1 MLGRIGR
8 KVSETFHN
16 AVMGV
21 ASSRTTKKIV
31 SKATKT
37 MADAVE
43 PGAGVI
49 DKTLQGTK
57 KVVQKATTSD
67 TYKKIGS
74 AIEEGTGKAIKN
86 VITDSATREG
96 SPYKQIGKTHMVA
109 ANRSLFGDEMHRR
122 IQGGLDTVAAI
133 AKGHSVAN
141 TEFGRMGNAIADKM
155 EGNVANK
162 LALGLPSK
170 MVRGVSNIST
180 GLVTTGGDNLMPMGL
195 KATKLGVGLAATAQL
210 AAGTPQA
217 INQLNSNRQGMNFDS
232 TPVTS
237 APRTPSYANNGGAT
251 GDLVF
256 ALNNL
261 RHGGMM

>member
-1 MLGRIGR
+1 MIRKAIGKVTNTAKNIALGIAHSGPVE
-8 KVSETFHN
+8 K
-16 AVMGV
+16 GV
-21 ASSRTTKKIV
+21 RTVTK
-31 SKATKT
+31 A
-37 MADAVE
+37 AANAVE
-43 PGAGVI
+43 PGAGLI
-49 DKTLQGTK
+49 DKTIKGT
-57 KVVQKATTSD
+57 QKAVKKATD
-67 TYKKIGS
+67 ANTYKKIGS

-122 IQGGLDTVAAI
+122 VQTGLDTVAHI
-133 AKGHSVAN
+133 ARGDSLLTGKQ
-141 TEFGRMGNAIADKM
+141 
-155 EGNVANK
+155 
-162 LALGLPSK
+162 ALVQS
-170 MVRGVSNIST
+170 
-180 GLVTTGGDNLMPMGL
+180 GGDNLLPMGL
-195 KATKLGVGLAATAQL
+195 KATKFGVGLAATAQL

-217 INQLNSNRQGMNFDS
+217 VKQWNDNRMGTNFDNQ
-232 TPVTS
+232 PVTS

>member
-1 MLGRIGR
+1 MIRKAIGKVLNTGKNVVLGIAHSGPVE
-8 KVSETFHN
+8 KVVRTSAK
-16 AVMGV
+16 AV
-21 ASSRTTKKIV
+21 
-31 SKATKT
+31 
-37 MADAVE
+37 ADAVE
-43 PGAGVI
+43 PSAGLI
-49 DKTLQGTK
+49 NKTIQGT
-57 KVVQKATTSD
+57 QKAVKKATD
-67 TYKKIGS
+67 ANTYKKIGS

-96 SPYKQIGKTHMVA
+96 TPYKQIGKTHMVA

-122 IQGGLDTVAAI
+122 VQTGLDTVAHI
-133 AKGHSVAN
+133 ARGDSLLTGKQ
-141 TEFGRMGNAIADKM
+141 
-155 EGNVANK
+155 
-162 LALGLPSK
+162 ALVQS
-170 MVRGVSNIST
+170 
-180 GLVTTGGDNLMPMGL
+180 GGDSLLPMGL

-217 INQLNSNRQGMNFDS
+217 VKQWNDNRMGTNFDNQ
-232 TPVTS
+232 PVTS